1 MVSAS
6 ARHAEGR
13 GFKSLNAHMRLKII
27 YEDDNLLVIDKPSN
41 MVVFPEGL
49 TSQDTLIDL
58 LLKQFPYLKNVGK
71 PPRYGIVHRLDKDTS
86 GILLTAKNNKGLI
99 FLQEQFKNRKVVKK
113 YIALV
118 VGNVKK
124 SQGEIKTLIGRSPK
138 NRIKQKVYL
147 PLEPGSKDKREAI
160 TKYRVLK
167 RFLKKE
173 NSGLNKEGYTLLDII
188 LKTGRKHQI
197 RTHFNYLGHPIAGDK
212 LYAFRNQACPEDLK
226 RQFLHASFLKIK
238 LLDGREK
245 EFSSELPEDLKSVLE
260 KLNEDTG

>member
-1 MVSAS
+1 
-6 ARHAEGR
+6 
-13 GFKSLNAHMRLKII
+13 MRLKII

-41 MVVFPEGL
+41 MVVFPEVL

-58 LLKQFPYLKNVGK
+58 LLKKFPYIKNVGK
-71 PPRYGIVHRLDKDTS
+71 PPRYVIFHRLDKDTS

-118 VGNVKK
+118 VGKVKK

-138 NRIKQKVYL
+138 NRIKQRVYL

-173 NSGLNKEGYTLLDII
+173 GYTLLDII

-197 RTHFNYLGHPIAGDK
+197 RTHFNYLGYPIAGDK
-212 LYAFRNQACPEDLK
+212 LYAFKNQACPEDLK

-245 EFSSELPEDLKSVLE
+245 EFSSELPEDLKNVLE